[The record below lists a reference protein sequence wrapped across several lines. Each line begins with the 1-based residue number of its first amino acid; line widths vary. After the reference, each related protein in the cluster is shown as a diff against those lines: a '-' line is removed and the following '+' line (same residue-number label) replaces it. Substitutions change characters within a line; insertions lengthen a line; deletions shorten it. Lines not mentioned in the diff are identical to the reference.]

1 MEPGA
6 PRRGREI
13 RQAHARRQIHRPE
26 EPRQADR
33 QTVRGVREPA
43 GHGPQGPALPFM
55 AAQGTPPDDAQTTGD
70 QARTEL
76 NRRVFRASHSRIPEI
91 VEPARK
97 IRRHGPDILRTTELG
112 CSNARLE
119 ASDNRIKVTIRMAYG
134 FHHANNPIALV
145 MLRRGGLDI
154 RPPQPRTQP
163 TKTAEASF
171 LCYPVKL
178 RDGSSFSP
186 FEPCRPTSPF
196 ADRDTITPRMAE
208 FQRFRNSYCGTPR

>member
-1 MEPGA
+1 MRLEADDGRPETS
-6 PRRGREI
+6 PPLRRGVQTADRAVVRE
-13 RQAHARRQIHRPE
+13 RQA
-26 EPRQADR
+26 
-33 QTVRGVREPA
+33 
-43 GHGPQGPALPFM
+43 
-55 AAQGTPPDDAQTTGD
+55 
-70 QARTEL
+70 
-76 NRRVFRASHSRIPEI
+76 IPED
-91 VEPARK
+91 PPSW
-97 IRRHGPDILRTTELG
+97 PDILRTIELG
-112 CSNARLE
+112 YSNARLE

-186 FEPCRPTSPF
+186 FELCRPTSPF

>member
-1 MEPGA
+1 MRLEADDGRPETS
-6 PRRGREI
+6 PPLRRGVQTADRAVVRE
-13 RQAHARRQIHRPE
+13 RQA
-26 EPRQADR
+26 
-33 QTVRGVREPA
+33 
-43 GHGPQGPALPFM
+43 
-55 AAQGTPPDDAQTTGD
+55 
-70 QARTEL
+70 
-76 NRRVFRASHSRIPEI
+76 IPED
-91 VEPARK
+91 PPSW
-97 IRRHGPDILRTTELG
+97 PDILRTIELG
-112 CSNARLE
+112 YSNARLE

-178 RDGSSFSP
+178 RGGSSFSP

>member
-1 MEPGA
+1 MRLEADDGRPETS
-6 PRRGREI
+6 PPLRRGVQTADRAVVRE
-13 RQAHARRQIHRPE
+13 RQA
-26 EPRQADR
+26 
-33 QTVRGVREPA
+33 
-43 GHGPQGPALPFM
+43 
-55 AAQGTPPDDAQTTGD
+55 
-70 QARTEL
+70 
-76 NRRVFRASHSRIPEI
+76 IPED
-91 VEPARK
+91 PPSW
-97 IRRHGPDILRTTELG
+97 PDILRTIELG
-112 CSNARLE
+112 YSNARLE

-196 ADRDTITPRMAE
+196 ADRDTITPRRAE

>member
-1 MEPGA
+1 MRLEADDGRPETS
-6 PRRGREI
+6 PPLRRGVQTADRAVVRE
-13 RQAHARRQIHRPE
+13 RQA
-26 EPRQADR
+26 
-33 QTVRGVREPA
+33 
-43 GHGPQGPALPFM
+43 
-55 AAQGTPPDDAQTTGD
+55 
-70 QARTEL
+70 
-76 NRRVFRASHSRIPEI
+76 IPED
-91 VEPARK
+91 PPSW
-97 IRRHGPDILRTTELG
+97 PDILRTIELG
-112 CSNARLE
+112 YSNARLE

-196 ADRDTITPRMAE
+196 ADHDTITPRMAE